1 MTKILTSQAS
11 LGNVIKHEYPPE
23 TGYCRTTGIY
33 TKTADTKVG
42 MVVTLTTGKW
52 TDFADL
58 NSTDAIGIMID
69 ETVYDASNG
78 DVAGTAILNGSPAI
92 VRLGGLSVAT
102 GATLS
107 LAVTALEAA
116 GIKVADKFS
125 TDEL

>member
-11 LGNVIKHEYPPE
+11 LGNVLKHEYAPE
-23 TGYCRTTGIY
+23 MKYCRTLGTY

-42 MVVTLTTGKW
+42 IVVTLTTGKW
-52 TDFADL
+52 TNFADI
-58 NSTDAIGIMID
+58 NSNDPIGVLVD
-69 ETVYDASNG
+69 ETVYEAANG
-78 DVAGTAILNGSPAI
+78 DVANTAILNGSPAI
-92 VRLGGLSVAT
+92 VRLGGLSVAS